1 MPMLKR
7 VNLCVADMERA
18 LKVYRD
24 VLGFTVHELKD
35 SKSDSYSYPVFQFPR
50 HAKIRFATLDSPT
63 QQRTLAL
70 TEVKGVEL
78 PRPPLPHMSAT
89 VVNCP
94 DFDDVLARA
103 KALGLAIV
111 AEQPLPGP
119 DGTPKGRESAFVD
132 FDGHLV
138 VIYKLTGQ

>member
-1 MPMLKR
+1 MTMLKR
-7 VNLCVADMERA
+7 VNLCVADMDRA

-24 VLGFTVHELKD
+24 ALGFTVHELKD
-35 SKSDSYSYPVFQFPR
+35 SKSDSYSYPVFRFPR

-63 QQRTLAL
+63 QQRTMAL
-70 TEVKGVEL
+70 TEVKGIDL

-94 DFDDVLARA
+94 DFDGVLKRA
-103 KALGLAIV
+103 AGLGLEIV
-111 AEQPLPGP
+111 PEQGLPGP
-119 DGTPKGRESAFVD
+119 DGKPKGRESAFVD

-138 VIYKLTGQ
+138 VIYKLNEQ